1 MYVYFVPKACADGK
15 FLFKE
20 AVRLYMYVYLVLKAC
35 AYTSK
40 KKSGYTCMYTS
51 FLKAVYVC
59 ILRLKACARESKEAF
74 RLHTYV
80 YFVLKACARIFF

>member
-15 FLFKE
+15 CLFKE

-40 KKSGYTCMYTS
+40 KQSGYTCMYTS
-51 FLKAVYVC
+51 FLKRVLGKVHFEESVRLYMYV
-59 ILRLKACARESKEAF
+59 
-74 RLHTYV
+74 
-80 YFVLKACARIFF
+80 